1 MLDEKLYWA
10 LIAEIPNC
18 SSIPSS
24 VEEHLIDGIFY
35 GYRLKPDIDPLEA
48 WFMMTPGSFVYGYF
62 TSHKRAQKLLQLMQL
77 NPFVVNGHV
86 KVYIEP
92 FSSHVLSF
100 YKKPI
105 LLDYFYLMGCAEYDL
120 YLKPLPIETAI
131 RMFTAKYKSRSMSSL
146 RLQSQSLSSQFRSF
160 SSQIDPSRNP
170 FL

>member
-1 MLDEKLYWA
+1 MLDEKPYWA
-10 LIAEIPNC
+10 LIAEISDCP
-18 SSIPSS
+18 SIPSS
-24 VEEHLIDGIFY
+24 IEEHWIDGISY
-35 GYRLKPDIDPLEA
+35 GYRLKPGIHPLEA
-48 WFMMTPGSFVYGYF
+48 WFMMNPGSFVYGYF
-62 TSHKRAQKLLQLMQL
+62 TSQEYAQKLLKLMQL

-105 LLDYFYLMGCAEYDL
+105 LVDYFYLMGCAEYDM

-146 RLQSQSLSSQFRSF
+146 RLQSHSLSSQFRSI